1 LTDKNL
7 LETIEII
14 AHRGYSAIAPE
25 NTIPAFLAA
34 LQQGAHSVEFDV
46 QLSADRVPV
55 AFHDITL
62 DRLAGISGSV
72 ADLTLS
78 QLQQLDVGSR
88 FSDRFVETRIPT
100 LSQVLDCLQNL
111 DQFIYLDLKPHC
123 PWSTADLEVILDL
136 LITKGWENRA
146 ILCSFSETVL
156 DRIRTCT
163 RQFPIGYSVATSDK
177 YAAKLELA
185 AADGNAVTIAEYR
198 IFLDRPEWIK
208 LGRDRGV
215 EAVVWTVDEPS
226 DWHRLT
232 DISIRRIITN
242 SLLEPLPSRID
253 DQQVF

>member
-1 LTDKNL
+1 LTDKNYL
-7 LETIEII
+7 KKIEII

-34 LQQGAHSVEFDV
+34 LQHGAHSVEFDV

-62 DRLAGISGSV
+62 DRIAGISGSV

-88 FSDRFVETRIPT
+88 FDDRFADTRIPT
-100 LSQVLDCLQNL
+100 LSQVLDCLQTL
-111 DQFIYLDLKPHC
+111 DRFIYLDLKPHC
-123 PWSTADLEVILDL
+123 PWSIADLEAIVDL

-146 ILCSFSETVL
+146 ILCSFSESVL

-163 RQFPIGYSVATSDK
+163 CQFPIGYSVETTEK
-177 YAAKLELA
+177 YLAKLELA

-198 IFLDRPEWIK
+198 IFLDRPEWVQI
-208 LGRDRGV
+208 GRDRGV
-215 EAVVWTVDEPS
+215 EAVVWTVDERS
-226 DWHRLT
+226 HWQHLIEIDL
-232 DISIRRIITN
+232 RRIITN
-242 SLLEPLPSRID
+242 SLLEPLESGMD
-253 DQQVF
+253 DR